1 MKHWRVTYFDKPFE
15 ERKTPQDF
23 MHDETQFDS
32 HEMAE
37 EKASMLEKSSNA
49 YDVKISIWDG
59 DSCIE
64 ELFDNINDKEALCR

>member
-1 MKHWRVTYFDKPFE
+1 MKNWRVTYFDKPFE

-23 MHDETQFDS
+23 MCYEHKFDNY
-32 HEMAE
+32 EMAE
-37 EKASMLEKSSNA
+37 EKATMLEKSPNA

-64 ELFDNINDKEALCR
+64 EMK